1 MNIKPILRYQ
11 LRGHFQVFR
20 VLYGVIYAIFAAVI
34 ISKYVWP
41 TTTENVNISTSD
53 LTTMITIFI
62 VGLTFFK
69 DPFRFY
75 ISSGVSRKRFFAGMI
90 SALGIT
96 SAATALLDCVNAL
109 IFSQFLNYH
118 SMYQMLLTPEKIGTL
133 IRVKS
138 ANGIYTGEV
147 FYKVAFTPSMLLKN
161 FLWGMLAYFACA
173 MFGLF
178 ITVLYYRMSKVQKV
192 IVSVSVPSF
201 FLFVLPILDQYVARG
216 RIGSTLSRTI
226 GWWITLGVNPAAD
239 LVTRLALAAV
249 LAGITY
255 YMVRKAE
262 VRA

>member
-11 LRGHFQVFR
+11 LSGHFQVFR
-20 VLYGVIYAIFAAVI
+20 VLYGIIYAIFAAVI

-41 TTTENVNISTSD
+41 ASTENVNISTSD

-118 SMYQMLLTPEKIGTL
+118 SLYQMLLNPEKIGTL
-133 IRVKS
+133 ISVKT
-138 ANGIYTGEV
+138 AKGIETGEV
-147 FYKVAFTPSMLLKN
+147 FYKIAFTPSMLLKN
-161 FLWGMLAYFACA
+161 FLWCVLAYFVCA
-173 MFGLF
+173 MIGLF

-201 FLFVLPILDQYVARG
+201 FLFVLPILDEYVARG
-216 RIGSTLSRTI
+216 SIGAVISK
-226 GWWITLGVNPAAD
+226 GFEWWVNCGVNPAAD
-239 LVTRLALAAV
+239 IITRLLLAAV

-262 VRA
+262 VKA